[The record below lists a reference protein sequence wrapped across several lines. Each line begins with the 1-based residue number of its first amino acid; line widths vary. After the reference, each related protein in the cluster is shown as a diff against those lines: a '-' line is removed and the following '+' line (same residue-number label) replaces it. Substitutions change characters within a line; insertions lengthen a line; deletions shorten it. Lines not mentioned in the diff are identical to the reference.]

1 MNILRRD
8 IMIAF
13 ALATALTVAAQGP
26 NDSGTYY
33 QSADGLTASSLKTA
47 LCAIIYPHTERAYS
61 DLWEDFKSTDMR
73 ADGYVWD
80 MYSGTTNYVFGDDQA
95 SGSAITAEGDCYNR
109 EHSFPKS
116 WFGGEVMPMYT
127 DLMHL
132 LPTDGYVNAKRG
144 NYPFGEVATASYSS
158 EGDFSRLGTSA
169 ISGYS
174 GTVFEPNDEYKGDFA
189 RIYFYMVTAYE
200 EQLSTWSCD
209 MLSGDTYPA
218 LADWVVTMLLDW
230 AYNDPV
236 SDKETARNEAV
247 YAIQGNRNPFVD
259 YPGLEQYVWGPKMD
273 TVFSYDD
280 YDATLIDPGTDD
292 GDTDTDGGDTDT
304 DTDGDGNTDGG
315 TTGDSTTDDG
325 QLIYYKV
332 AAQSDIETDGCTY
345 LIVYEG
351 SDGSGYAMA
360 ATSSDVRGY
369 AAVTIDEGTI
379 VTSVS
384 GDYMPHSLVIGGE
397 EGAYTLYD
405 SAEEVYLAL
414 TSNKNKLNS
423 SATADDD
430 YSQWSITISDG
441 TASIY
446 NNAYPSRLIQYNPS
460 SPRFA
465 CYTGTQQDVALYK
478 NVTETATG
486 IASVSDGAT
495 TGTAT
500 VSVYSISGVLV
511 RSDAARTAALVG
523 LPKGVYI
530 VEGRKVVVR

>member
-1 MNILRRD
+1 MKISRRNIS
-8 IMIAF
+8 IAF
-13 ALATALTVAAQGP
+13 AVVTGLSAVAQGP

-33 QSADGLTASSLKTA
+33 QSADGLTASALKTA

-61 DLWEDFKSTDMR
+61 DLWEDFKSTDAR

-144 NYPFGEVATASYSS
+144 NYPFGEVATATYSS
-158 EGDFSRLGTSA
+158 EGDFSKLGTSA
-169 ISGYS
+169 VSGYT

-200 EQLSTWSCD
+200 ELLTTWSCD
-209 MLSGDTYPA
+209 MLSGDAYPA
-218 LADWVVTMLLDW
+218 LTDWVVTMLLNW
-230 AYNDPV
+230 AYDDPV

-247 YAIQGNRNPFVD
+247 YAIQGNRNPYVD

-273 TVFSYDD
+273 VAFSYDN
-280 YDATLIDPGTDD
+280 YDATLIDPDTSDD
-292 GDTDTDGGDTDT
+292 DTDT
-304 DTDGDGNTDGG
+304 DTDSDTDGDGDTDSDS
-315 TTGDSTTDDG
+315 TGDDE

-332 AAQSDIETDGCTY
+332 AAQSDLETDGCTY
-345 LIVYEG
+345 LIVYEA
-351 SDGSGYAMA
+351 SDGDSYAMA
-360 ATSSDVRGY
+360 GSSSDVRTY
-369 AAVTIDEGTI
+369 AAVTVDDSTI
-379 VTSVS
+379 TTAVD
-384 GDYMPHSLVIGGE
+384 GDDTPRSLILGGE
-397 EGAYTLYD
+397 EGAYTIYD
-405 SAEEVYLAL
+405 SVESVYLAL
-414 TSNKNKLNS
+414 TSNNNKLNS

-430 YSQWSITISDG
+430 YSQWSITVSDG
-441 TASIY
+441 VASIY
-446 NNAYPSRLIQYNPS
+446 NNAYPTRLIQYNTS

-465 CYTGTQQDVALYK
+465 CYKGTQQDVALYK

-486 IASVSDGAT
+486 ITSIASDANCAAT
-495 TGTAT
+495 N
-500 VSVYSISGVLV
+500 VNVYSISGVLV
-511 RSDAARTAALVG
+511 RSEVARAAALNG

-530 VEGRKVVVR
+530 IDGRKIVVR